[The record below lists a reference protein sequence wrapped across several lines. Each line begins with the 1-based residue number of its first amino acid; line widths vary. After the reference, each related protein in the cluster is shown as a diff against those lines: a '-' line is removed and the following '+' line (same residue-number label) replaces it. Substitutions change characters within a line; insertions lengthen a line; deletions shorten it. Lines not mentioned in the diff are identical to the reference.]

1 MYDWN
6 GKYEVDEWGTRVK
19 DKVYQLTW
27 EVELENGEKQNR
39 SYDEDRVPEGII
51 VPENA
56 SRRLRSRERINPEYD
71 ETRIYEPRDK
81 RKEWSTIGL
90 LGKVRV
96 RDESPKHP
104 NWKYLKTIAGKKLW
118 LIK

>member
-1 MYDWN
+1 MLFIFLY
-6 GKYEVDEWGTRVK
+6 GQTVRRFPQPPFARPEH
-19 DKVYQLTW
+19 
-27 EVELENGEKQNR
+27 EN
-39 SYDEDRVPEGII
+39 VT

-56 SRRLRSRERINPEYD
+56 SRRLHHRKRINPDYD
-71 ETRIYEPRDK
+71 ENRVYIPRDK
-81 RKEWSTIGL
+81 RKEWGAIGL